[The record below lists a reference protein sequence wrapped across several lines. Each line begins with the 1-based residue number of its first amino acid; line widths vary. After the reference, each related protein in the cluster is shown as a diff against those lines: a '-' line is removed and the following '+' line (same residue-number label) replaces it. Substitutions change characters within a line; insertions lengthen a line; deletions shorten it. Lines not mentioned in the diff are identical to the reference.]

1 MINERMMNSSKN
13 LKILKKKMVEINTN
27 KRIEIEELKD
37 RREETIIEIVSIK
50 IRTIKKIIISQ
61 NSTRINRIKM
71 ITIKIKMIMIK
82 NK

>member
-27 KRIEIEELKD
+27 KRIEI
-37 RREETIIEIVSIK
+37 VSIK
-50 IRTIKKIIISQ
+50 IRTIYKLIISK
-61 NSTRINRIKM
+61 NSGMNRIKM

>member
-1 MINERMMNSSKN
+1 
-13 LKILKKKMVEINTN
+13 MVEINTN
-27 KRIEIEELKD
+27 KSIEIEELKD

-61 NSTRINRIKM
+61 KSTRMNSIKM

>member
-13 LKILKKKMVEINTN
+13 LKILKKKMVKINTN

-37 RREETIIEIVSIK
+37 RREETIIEIVIIK
-50 IRTIKKIIISQ
+50 KRTIYKLIISK
-61 NSTRINRIKM
+61 NSTRKNRIKM

>member
-1 MINERMMNSSKN
+1 
-13 LKILKKKMVEINTN
+13 MVEINTN
-27 KRIEIEELKD
+27 KSIEIEELKD
-37 RREETIIEIVSIK
+37 RREETIIKIVSIK

-61 NSTRINRIKM
+61 KSTRMNRIKM